1 MFASKL
7 KNLVLAMFES
17 DEALKILGLKEIE
30 DLSSGI
36 SQVNKNLAENFQ
48 QIKELKEEMQS
59 LYKKIGT
66 DLETE
71 ISILS
76 DTIKTEINELK
87 SCQRSLQE
95 QHKDITNHIDI
106 LARQSPQWLI
116 VLFAIGLVVESFI
129 FVAGGYLIFNPILTG
144 LSANLP
150 GQKEETI
157 KARNTMSSPGTK
169 AVKTEAKSSGIQTR

>member
-17 DEALKILGLKEIE
+17 NEALKILGLKEIE
-30 DLSSGI
+30 DLSSAI

-59 LYKKIGT
+59 LSKKNST
-66 DLETE
+66 ELETE
-71 ISILS
+71 ISSLS
-76 DTIKTEINELK
+76 DTIKREINAIK
-87 SCQRSLQE
+87 SCQTSLEQ
-95 QHKDITNHIDI
+95 QHKDINSHIDI
-106 LARQSPQWLI
+106 LARQSPPW
-116 VLFAIGLVVESFI
+116 LFAIALVVESLI
-129 FVAGGYLIFNPILTG
+129 FVAGGYFIFNPILTR

-157 KARNTMSSPGTK
+157 KPRNTMSSPGTK
-169 AVKTEAKSSGIQTR
+169 AVKTEAKSSGI